1 MQAGK
6 QILITFLLF
15 FTLDCFG
22 QTKSGLIGEW
32 EGKLKD
38 SSGEFDYSLKLER
51 EDLGVYSGVST
62 SRSANFYC
70 ATKVKAFEK
79 NGLLIVSEI
88 EVLNTNFPDKQAL
101 CLLKLDL
108 TIVNSRLSGDFAPLN
123 NTANCLSGTVSLIK
137 KSSVQ
142 AKAKVENS
150 QQSVKITNSTP
161 TKLKESTA
169 GLNPPAALKI
179 DTPGVQAGAV
189 PRVENKLRSIEVD
202 EDEAELII
210 LDNMAVDGDII
221 TLIDNDN
228 IIFRRVTLTKLP
240 LSYKINNK
248 TSSVHLIKFHA
259 ENLGDTPPNTGVLL
273 VKTSK
278 SVIKTDFT
286 SDLSNTSTIQ
296 INLKKAL

>member
-1 MQAGK
+1 MSSIK
-6 QILITFLLF
+6 QILISFILF
-15 FTLDCFG
+15 SALDCWG
-22 QTKSGLIGEW
+22 QRNSSVLGEW
-32 EGKLKD
+32 AGKLKD

-70 ATKVKAFEK
+70 ETKVKAFEK

-108 TIVNSRLSGDFAPLN
+108 RIINSRISGDFAPLN
-123 NTANCLSGTVSLIK
+123 NTANCLSGTVSLMK

-150 QQSVKITNSTP
+150 QQSIKRTNSTP
-161 TKLKESTA
+161 IKLKESTA

-179 DTPGVQAGAV
+179 DTSRVQAVAV
-189 PRVENKLRSIEVD
+189 PRVENRLRSIEVD
-202 EDEAELII
+202 EEEAELIV

-221 TLIDNDN
+221 TLIHNDN
-228 IIFRRVTLTKLP
+228 IIFRKVTLTKLP

-248 TSSVHLIKFHA
+248 ISSVHLIKFHA

-273 VKTSK
+273 VKTTK

-286 SDLSNTSTIQ
+286 SDLTNTSTIQ